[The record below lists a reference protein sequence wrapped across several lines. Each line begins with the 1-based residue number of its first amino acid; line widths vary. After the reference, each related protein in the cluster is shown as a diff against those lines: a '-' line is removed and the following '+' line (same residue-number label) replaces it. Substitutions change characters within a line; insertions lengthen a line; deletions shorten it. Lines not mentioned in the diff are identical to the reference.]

1 MTKDRNMGKD
11 QIKQVYR
18 VRQSRQIIAIAM
30 SLFLVL
36 LLAVVYKRPDIFG
49 TYAKKTLFAAQT
61 VVIGAFCGFTAQN
74 WRCPSCRSFLAGDM
88 SRRRCRRC
96 GAHLQ

>member
-1 MTKDRNMGKD
+1 MTTNQNMGRE
-11 QIKQVYR
+11 QVKQVYR
-18 VRQSRQIIAIAM
+18 VRQSRQIIAIAV

-49 TYAKKTLFAAQT
+49 TYAKKTLFAVQAL
-61 VVIGAFCGFTAQN
+61 VIGAFCGFTAQN
-74 WRCPSCRSFLAGDM
+74 WRCPSCRSFLASDM

>member
-1 MTKDRNMGKD
+1 MTTNQNMGRE
-11 QIKQVYR
+11 QVKQVYR
-18 VRQSRQIIAIAM
+18 VRQSRQIIAIAV

-49 TYAKKTLFAAQT
+49 TYAKKTLLAAQAL
-61 VVIGAFCGFTAQN
+61 VIGAFCGFTAQN